1 MAKQGRTVLPQGPGP
16 SGGFA
21 TRLNRMLRLLL
32 LFLIPSVPVQAVELL
47 RDWHGSEE
55 YVFEAEQTE
64 ITATVDATGATIR
77 ATEWAVHFYE
87 DLLHVENCEFRNRPI
102 RFWLVSFI
110 RSGGSEKVYAVVLP
124 NGTVVEPHTLWRS

>member
-32 LFLIPSVPVQAVELL
+32 IFLVPSFPVQAVELL
-47 RDWHGSEE
+47 RDRHGSEE
-55 YVFEAEQTE
+55 YVFEADQTE
-64 ITATVDATGATIR
+64 MTATVDAAGATIR
-77 ATEWAVHFYE
+77 ATDWAVHFYE

-110 RSGGSEKVYAVVLP
+110 RSGGNEKV
-124 NGTVVEPHTLWRS
+124 